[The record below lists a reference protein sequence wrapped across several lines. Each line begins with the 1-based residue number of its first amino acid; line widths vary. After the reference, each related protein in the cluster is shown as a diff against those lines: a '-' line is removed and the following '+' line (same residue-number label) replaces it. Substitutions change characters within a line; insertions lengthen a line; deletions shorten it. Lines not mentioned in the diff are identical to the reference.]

1 MADDDDGKV
10 VEESTSSKKSG
21 GLMAPV
27 LALVVVLAVA
37 GGLAYMVAS
46 TLTASEALSDA
57 EQVVTTGKLWERAK
71 AHSLG
76 DIMANV
82 AGEGGSR
89 YVKVAVQIWVPEQ
102 YFERISQP
110 EITAILK
117 ETLEESL
124 HSYTMDQ
131 LNREYI
137 HSGMRTEFAD
147 ELNEQLRTIFGI
159 LDPEVKIVERVVLN
173 NLMVQ

>member
-1 MADDDDGKV
+1 MADDEEENG
-10 VEESTSSKKSG
+10 VEESSTAKKG

-27 LALVVVLAVA
+27 LALVVVLLVA
-37 GGLAYMVAS
+37 GGLTYAVTAA
-46 TLTASEALSDA
+46 LTAGEEPTDA
-57 EQVVTTGKLWERAK
+57 ESSVMTGKLWERAK

-89 YVKVAVQIWVPEQ
+89 YVKVTVQIWVPET
-102 YFERISQP
+102 YHTKIAEA

-137 HSGMRTEFAD
+137 HSGMRTEFDD